1 MTRISRSVE
10 VGTPNP
16 VSRRDG
22 VTIWQ
27 MRRISNCVQ
36 SFASIRCRSCASTSQ
51 QNSVRLEGIDSG
63 DICGQRSWDVPNN
76 AISARAC
83 SFMWRMQADEENT
96 IMPES
101 GEKRSGCG
109 IAHASRVAVP
119 SVAEATFWEKPAG
132 FCGDDCGTGSF
143 RRNGLG
149 TVQELH
155 RSDRCRKRDYPAY
168 TDDAV
173 TL

>member
-1 MTRISRSVE
+1 M
-10 VGTPNP
+10 
-16 VSRRDG
+16 
-22 VTIWQ
+22 WQ
-27 MRRISNCVQ
+27 MWCISNCVQ
-36 SFASIRCRSCASTSQ
+36 SCASIRRRSCASTSKQ
-51 QNSVRLEGIDSG
+51 KSVRMDGMDSG
-63 DICGQRSWDVPNN
+63 PICGQRSWDAPNN
-76 AISARAC
+76 AMSVRAAP
-83 SFMWRMQADEENT
+83 FMCKMRADEENT